1 MREKVTLNFKKN
13 WVVAVTRKGNTMF
26 NTKRDFYT
34 AIINAEVSED
44 LRDYAR
50 MLIEKMDAT
59 NAARKA
65 KPTKAQLENAPL
77 IDKIVEMLN
86 DEPQTASDLAVP
98 MDIKVQKASALL
110 RLAVKEG
117 RAASH
122 DLKIKGKGSCKGY
135 TRC

>member
-1 MREKVTLNFKKN
+1 
-13 WVVAVTRKGNTMF
+13 
-26 NTKRDFYT
+26 
-34 AIINAEVSED
+34 
-44 LRDYAR
+44 

-122 DLKIKGKGSCKGY
+122 GLKIKGKGSCKGY